1 MTARV
6 TQMHKCW
13 ALAQR
18 ALSTSANSTLHASQL
33 ASPVSLE
40 TCRAAVS
47 IAAAR
52 IRNSLATNTS
62 LGSTSNRHFSQAAVA
77 EHSQPEIQLT
87 AAAIEVSSLYIASAD
102 MYFRPQLLD
111 WSVALQRIQELNQKN
126 QNLVLQLRVDAGGC
140 SGFSYNFDLVTEA
153 ANDDM

>member
-18 ALSTSANSTLHASQL
+18 ALSTSANSTLHGSQL

-62 LGSTSNRHFSQAAVA
+62 LGSTFNRHFSQAAVA

-87 AAAIEVSSLYIASAD
+87 AAAIEVSSLYIRGHVFSATT
-102 MYFRPQLLD
+102 
-111 WSVALQRIQELNQKN
+111 S
-126 QNLVLQLRVDAGGC
+126 
-140 SGFSYNFDLVTEA
+140 
-153 ANDDM
+153 